1 MHSNSEDQRQK
12 AADISANVSPEQ
24 LRPVGDLWKKKTAR
38 RWTCDWK
45 RRGMFTYRAH
55 VTIIY
60 QRESKKPKDFDS
72 RLQLGWK

>member
-1 MHSNSEDQRQK
+1 MHSNSEDQRAK
-12 AADISANVSPEQ
+12 AADISPNVSPEQ

-38 RWTCDWK
+38 RWTSDWK

-55 VTIIY
+55 VTRIY

-72 RLQLGWK
+72 RLQPGWK